1 MVKYFYE
8 RIQRNLQHA
17 EKFQLRDVANNLG
30 FHKNYLTRLFV
41 EKYQITPKK
50 YLTELKLKKAC
61 NLLTSTTLPINLIA
75 NALGFEDAFAF
86 SKKFHEVYKISPT
99 KYREQK

>member
-1 MVKYFYE
+1 MHY
-8 RIQRNLQHA
+8 A

-30 FHKNYLTRLFV
+30 FHKNYLTRIFV

-50 YLTELKLKKAC
+50 YLTD
-61 NLLTSTTLPINLIA
+61 
-75 NALGFEDAFAF
+75 F
-86 SKKFHEVYKISPT
+86 YKISPT